1 MFNTDT
7 KQTGGGSK
15 TDLATLRNENK
26 LLREKYEEISHQMD
40 SVAKANVNA
49 FKSISEIEDVNKN
62 LKAEIEKRTQVE
74 KELRESNSK
83 MEKQLEKLTAEMTNK
98 IAAHKKDKENLER
111 LNKELETTPAA
122 SCEARA
128 GAEAATGKMDA
139 ANRELA
145 EFAYTM
151 AYKLKTPMRAVGNL
165 AGMISA
171 DYYDKLDEEGRQHL
185 DILMDKTRGMC
196 ELVDDIQRYS
206 EIGRVFHEKEQA
218 DTNEV
223 VQEAIEA
230 IAPSANIQITIENK
244 LPVITCETTRI
255 VQIFQNL
262 LDNAVKYMDKPKAK
276 IRIGCVQ
283 DDGFWKFHVADNGP
297 GIEEKSIEEIFNI
310 FQTRTKGNAV
320 ESNGIG
326 LPSARKIVEM
336 CGGKIWVESKAG
348 EGATFFFTLPKQETG
363 VSK

>member
-1 MFNTDT
+1 MSNTDT

-15 TDLATLRNENK
+15 TDLATLRDENK
-26 LLREKYEEISHQMD
+26 LLREKYEEISRQMD
-40 SVAKANVNA
+40 SVAKANANV
-49 FKSISEIEDVNKN
+49 FESIGKLEDVNKN

-74 KELRESNSK
+74 KELRESNRK
-83 MEKQLEKLTAEMTNK
+83 MEKQLGELAAELTNK
-98 IAAHKKDKENLER
+98 IAVHKKDKANFEQ
-111 LNKELETTPAA
+111 LNKELETTAAA

-128 GAEAATGKMDA
+128 GAAAAAGEMDA

-185 DILMDKTRGMC
+185 DILMDKTHKMC
-196 ELVDDIQRYS
+196 ELVDDILRYS
-206 EIGRVFHEKEQA
+206 EIGRVFHKKGQV
-218 DTNEV
+218 DINEV
-223 VQEAIEA
+223 VQEAIAA
-230 IAPSANIQITIENK
+230 IAPPANMEITIENK
-244 LPVITCETTRI
+244 LPVITCERTRT
-255 VQIFQNL
+255 VQVFQNL
-262 LDNAVKYMDKPKAK
+262 LDNAVKYMDKPIGK
-276 IRIGCVQ
+276 IRTGCVQ
-283 DDGFWKFHVADNGP
+283 DNGFWKFHVADNGP
-297 GIEEKSIEEIFNI
+297 GIEEKSIKEIFNI

-336 CGGKIWVESKAG
+336 YGGKIWVESKTG
-348 EGATFFFTLPKQETG
+348 DGATFFFTLPKQETG
-363 VSK
+363 ISK